1 MARYEVHVCTS
12 LPRAV
17 NPLGPGGKV
26 AGVWEEIGDES
37 PGVCMLNL

>member
-1 MARYEVHVCTS
+1 MARYEVLVCTS